1 MWTILLIGYFL
12 TWALIPRILLAKK
25 RPVSALAW
33 TWSIILFPYLGPL
46 SYFAF
51 GVERM
56 TRKRLQLRAEFGLSK
71 LGDPGS
77 DEDAR
82 QVAALIEKLSP
93 EERRLISA
101 LSRVNELAPSTADE
115 IQLLTSAE
123 SFYDALKRAIAGARH
138 HVHVQFFI
146 VRDDEYG
153 RDLRASLVA
162 AAERGVQ
169 VRMLTDRVGSR
180 SLASDFFAPLIAA
193 GGQFYFFKT
202 LTPLKN
208 HFSLNLRNHRKLQII
223 DARTAFVGGMN
234 LGREYAG
241 KDPSIGG
248 WHDIQMQLH
257 GDVIASLQDVFAND
271 WHFASGEKITEPEY
285 YQRHGEDGTYLAQAI
300 TGGPDL
306 PQEPM
311 PKSIVMLLLA
321 ATKRVWLTT
330 GYFVPDT
337 LLLNALQICAARGT
351 EVRLLVSE
359 KSDHPFLVR
368 IGRSFYEELL
378 VSGVRIFEYA
388 KGMNHGKVM
397 AIDGE
402 WLMVGSANFDNR
414 SMRLNF
420 ELNVL
425 AKNPART
432 AELEEVL
439 SGYFAD
445 SDEVDLAQVK
455 ARPFQQRMIEAAL
468 RPLSPLM

>member
-1 MWTILLIGYFL
+1 
-12 TWALIPRILLAKK
+12 
-25 RPVSALAW
+25 
-33 TWSIILFPYLGPL
+33 
-46 SYFAF
+46 
-51 GVERM
+51 
-56 TRKRLQLRAEFGLSK
+56 
-71 LGDPGS
+71 
-77 DEDAR
+77 
-82 QVAALIEKLSP
+82 
-93 EERRLISA
+93 
-101 LSRVNELAPSTADE
+101 
-115 IQLLTSAE
+115 
-123 SFYDALKRAIAGARH
+123 ALKRAIAGARH

-180 SLASDFFAPLIAA
+180 ALASGFFAPLIAA
-193 GGQFYFFKT
+193 GGQFYLFKT

-208 HFSLNLRNHRKLQII
+208 RFSLNLRNHRKLQII

-248 WHDIQMQLH
+248 WHDIQMQLQ
-257 GDVIASLQDVFAND
+257 GDVTASLQDVFAND
-271 WHFASGEKITEPEY
+271 WHFASGEKITEREY

-378 VSGVRIFEYA
+378 ESGVRIFEYA
-388 KGMNHGKVM
+388 KWMNHGKVM

-425 AKNPART
+425 AKHPART

-439 SGYFAD
+439 LGYFAD
-445 SDEVDLAQVK
+445 SNEVHLAQVK

>member
-1 MWTILLIGYFL
+1 MWTILLVGYFL

-33 TWSIILFPYLGPL
+33 TWSIVLFPFFGPL
-46 SYFAF
+46 AYFIF

-56 TRKRLQLRAEFGLSK
+56 TRKRLELRAEFGLSK
-71 LGDPGS
+71 LGDPGL
-77 DEDAR
+77 DESA
-82 QVAALIEKLSP
+82 QHVAALIKNLSP
-93 EERRLISA
+93 EEQRTMSA
-101 LSRVNELAPSTADE
+101 LSSINELAPSTAEE
-115 IQLLTSAE
+115 IQLLTNAE
-123 SFYDALKRAIAGARH
+123 SFYDVLKRRIAEAQH

-146 VRDDEYG
+146 VRADEYG

-162 AAERGVQ
+162 AAGRGVQ

-180 SLASDFFAPLIAA
+180 HLASDFFDPLIAA
-193 GGQFYFFKT
+193 GGQFCFFKT

-208 HFSLNLRNHRKLQII
+208 RFSLNLRNHRKLQII
-223 DARTAFVGGMN
+223 DAQIAFVGGMN

-248 WHDIQMQLH
+248 WHDIQMQLR
-257 GDVIASLQDVFAND
+257 GDVTAGLQDVFAND
-271 WHFASGEKITEPEY
+271 WYFASGEKIVEPEY
-285 YQRHGEDGTYLAQAI
+285 YQRHGTEGTYLAQTI

-311 PKSIVMLLLA
+311 PKSIALLLQSA
-321 ATKRVWLTT
+321 AKRVWLTT

-337 LLLNALQICAARGT
+337 LLLNALQICAARGID
-351 EVRLLVSE
+351 VRLLVSE
-359 KSDHPFLVR
+359 KTDHPVLVR

-378 VSGVRIFEYA
+378 IFGVRIFEYA

-425 AKNPART
+425 AQHPERT
-432 AELEEVL
+432 AELEGVL
-439 SGYFAD
+439 LGYFEESNEIRL
-445 SDEVDLAQVK
+445 SDVQQ
-455 ARPFQQRMIEAAL
+455 RPFQQRMIEAAL
-468 RPLSPLM
+468 RPFAPLL